1 MDPPY
6 VTSGYCCKYF
16 RFLLPIRTHYHLL
29 TLNIRKKLLQIFV
42 FAQMLCCKYQTSKS
56 FRCILQNNCKYCCK
70 YYQFLLPKCTHYH
83 FLTNHFIY
91 LNYTLLSCCKY
102 LLLLQVSNFQVTQ
115 VNMAEKLYKLRE
127 VLQHLHQM
135 ISCIDLF
142 DTLHIAKGFCF
153 NSCFLCFAYFFNQT
167 LLQFSFETK
176 STLVS
181 TKNCNKNS
189 SNFSVW

>member
-16 RFLLPIRTHYHLL
+16 RFLLPICTHYHLL
-29 TLNIRKKLLQIFV
+29 TLNIRKQFLQIFV

-56 FRCILQNNCKYCCK
+56 LKWILQNNCKYCCK

-102 LLLLQVSNFQVTQ
+102 FCCSKYPTFKSRSWIWRKNCI
-115 VNMAEKLYKLRE
+115 NYAR
-127 VLQHLHQM
+127 
-135 ISCIDLF
+135 SCNTCIKWYHALIC
-142 DTLHIAKGFCF
+142 LIHIAKGFCGSIVVF
-153 NSCFLCFAYFFNQT
+153 YALRTS
-167 LLQFSFETK
+167 
-176 STLVS
+176 S
-181 TKNCNKNS
+181 TKHYF
-189 SNFSVW
+189 NFLLSQNPS